1 MRSDL
6 VAAAVSLNSSLTILE
21 LGSVFLFLGF
31 LSLLAV
37 KLRISSVPLFLLAGL
52 ALGKGGLAPLD
63 LSEDFMN
70 IGAEIGALLLLL
82 VLGFEYS
89 ASDLVST
96 LRKRW
101 HAGLVDLLLNAVPA
115 AVVALV
121 LGYGPLGALAF
132 GGIMFVSSSGIA
144 SQMIRETG
152 WAKSALA
159 KRATGALVIED
170 LLLAPYLPLIASVTL
185 GLGAWSGLISV
196 GVAFVITVG
205 IFLLSAGR
213 EIPGLR
219 AIAQRGPGALL
230 LIVFGLALAVAG
242 AANLSG
248 FSGAIAAFLVGML
261 LSGEIAETLRSRF
274 APLREIFSAIFFLFF
289 GLSIAFVDVLAVLPI
304 AALFSIIGVAGK
316 FGLGWWIG
324 RDLTDP
330 MSWKRIGAFLSPR
343 GEFSMIIAATVAAEA
358 TLVGIK
364 EITLTIVV
372 LTTIASTLA
381 IRAFR
386 SRFEN

>member
-1 MRSDL
+1 MREHL
-6 VAAAVSLNSSLTILE
+6 VTAAVSLNSSLTILE
-21 LGSVFLFLGF
+21 LGAVFLFLGV
-31 LSLLAV
+31 LSLVAV

-52 ALGKGGLAPLD
+52 ALGEGGLAPLD

-89 ASDLVST
+89 ANDLVKT
-96 LRKRW
+96 LRNRW
-101 HAGLVDLLLNAVPA
+101 HAGLVDLVLNALPA
-115 AVVALV
+115 AALALI

-132 GGIMFVSSSGIA
+132 AGIMFVSSSGIA

-159 KRATGALVIED
+159 KRPTGALVIDD
-170 LLLAPYLPLIASVTL
+170 LLLAPYLPLVASVAL
-185 GLGAWSGLISV
+185 GFGAWSGLISV

-219 AIAQRGPGALL
+219 FLAQRGPGALL
-230 LIVFGLALAVAG
+230 LLVFGTALAVAG

-261 LSGEIAETLRSRF
+261 LSGEVAETLRSRF

-289 GLSIAFVDVLAVLPI
+289 GLSLAFVDVLAVLPI
-304 AALFSIIGVAGK
+304 AAVVSVLGVGGK

-343 GEFSMIIAATVAAEA
+343 GEFSMIIAATVATSA
-358 TLVGIK
+358 TIAGIK
-364 EITLTIVV
+364 EITLAIVV
-372 LTTIASTLA
+372 LTTITSTLA